1 MTDAFTYQKPR
12 EDFGR
17 PPSFSDAET
26 KIIGF
31 IDQEEDIKRTFALQD
46 PKVLVLDNIP
56 KMSEHSVNT
65 ERVATKNKGMKHV
78 EGGWPDGIDPTEPPE
93 VAKYK
98 KKLDRDQTLG
108 FAQAVKYTV
117 EESIGCISQNNE
129 IDQFEEYFPGE
140 TPDHQ
145 SETITTKTLM
155 LFKDPNPI
163 KRAVTKITW
172 HPDTTSLRL
181 AACYSILRFQQMPN
195 HMPLESYIWN
205 FSNPNEPETTLCPP
219 SALCTVAFNHKNSDI
234 LVGGSYNGSL
244 SFFDLREGNSDG
256 MCYPNTTTSLE
267 NTSSTHH
274 DPVYDI
280 FWLTHGKTGDELVSA
295 STDGRIL
302 WWDKKKLGSG
312 PIDEFLLSEVVGD
325 ATDPK
330 VLGCTRIEYNVD
342 AGPLKY
348 LVGTEQG
355 YIFQANKRPGK
366 HVEVNQRFGVLSGKH
381 HGPIYAL
388 QRNPHI
394 TKYFMSVGDWTAKIW
409 SEDLKT
415 PIMQTKYH
423 ESYLTDGCWSPQR
436 PGLFYLTRMDG
447 FIDIWDFFYRQN
459 EVAYSQKIS
468 DNPLTCISLHSSMT
482 AIGDSEGSIT
492 LMQLC
497 PSLYEPQPNEK
508 EEMVKI
514 FDREAAREK
523 NLEMARRQAE
533 SKKPT
538 TTKNEELEEKHR
550 RDLEQQLLNI
560 EEKFFKTVGKKDG
573 DLAAEAEE
581 PRHFEEDKRVDPEP
595 VYQQEEPEYQQ
606 YDAQDDAQD
615 DGQEENEEDG
625 QDDGQEEQE
634 DGQDGDGQD
643 YGQYERQDYDG
654 QDGEGQDD
662 GNQGE
667 GEGNEGNEDNEGEGG
682 HQVSHHS
689 SHKQMSHHSSH
700 HEMPGSHHSHHDEEG
715 EGSDAEGEGKK
726 ASGSKHSD

>member
-12 EDFGR
+12 EEFGR
-17 PPSFSDAET
+17 PPNFSDTET

-31 IDQEEDIKRTFALQD
+31 VDQEDDVKKTFTLQD
-46 PKVLVLDNIP
+46 PKIMVLDNIP
-56 KMSEHSVNT
+56 KLSEHSVNT

-78 EGGWPDGIDPTEPPE
+78 EGGWPDGIDPQEPPE

-108 FAQAVKYTV
+108 FSQAVKYTV
-117 EESIGCISQNNE
+117 EEAINCISQNNE

-155 LFKDPNPI
+155 LFKDPNQT

-181 AACYSILRFQQMPN
+181 AACYSILRFQQMPKS
-195 HMPLESYIWN
+195 MPLESYIWN
-205 FSNPNEPETTLCPP
+205 LSNPNEPETILSPP
-219 SALCTVAFNHKNSDI
+219 SALCTTAFNHKNSDI

-256 MCYPNTTTSLE
+256 VCYPNTTTLLE
-267 NTSSTHH
+267 KSHH

-295 STDGRIL
+295 STDGRVL
-302 WWDKKKLGSG
+302 WWDKKKLGDG
-312 PIDEFLLSEVVGD
+312 PIDELVIDEVVGE
-325 ATDPK
+325 ATDSK

-348 LVGTEQG
+348 LAGTEQG

-366 HVEVNQRFGVLSGKH
+366 QVEVNQRFGVQAGKH

-409 SEDLKT
+409 SEDLRT

-423 ESYLTDGCWSPQR
+423 DSYLTDGCWSPQR

-468 DNPLTCISLHSSMT
+468 DNPLTCISLHDSRSAM
-482 AIGDSEGSIT
+482 GDSEGSIT

-508 EEMVKI
+508 DEMVKI

-533 SKKPT
+533 SKKPA
-538 TTKNEELEEKHR
+538 KANVDDLEDKKRKELEQE
-550 RDLEQQLLNI
+550 LLNI
-560 EEKFFKTVGKKDG
+560 EENFYKSVGI
-573 DLAAEAEE
+573 
-581 PRHFEEDKRVDPEP
+581 
-595 VYQQEEPEYQQ
+595 
-606 YDAQDDAQD
+606 
-615 DGQEENEEDG
+615 
-625 QDDGQEEQE
+625 
-634 DGQDGDGQD
+634 
-643 YGQYERQDYDG
+643 
-654 QDGEGQDD
+654 QDGEGIGVDMSKPEDGKQEDDPEPPAQQDPPMNGD
-662 GNQGE
+662 IPGE
-667 GEGNEGNEDNEGEGG
+667 NG
-682 HQVSHHS
+682 HAA
-689 SHKQMSHHSSH
+689 
-700 HEMPGSHHSHHDEEG
+700 ENGDRPGSAVSKDG
-715 EGSDAEGEGKK
+715 EVE
-726 ASGSKHSD
+726 